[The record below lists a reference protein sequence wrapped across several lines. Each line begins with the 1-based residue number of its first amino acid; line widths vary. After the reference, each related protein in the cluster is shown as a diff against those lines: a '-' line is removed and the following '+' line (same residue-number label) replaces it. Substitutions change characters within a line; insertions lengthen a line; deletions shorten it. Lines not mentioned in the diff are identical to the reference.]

1 MRRGE
6 GGKEGRG
13 EHPTSNI
20 QHRIPNIQA
29 AMVCRGGFVGSGV

>member
-13 EHPTSNI
+13 EHPTANI
-20 QHRIPNIQA
+20 ESPTSR
-29 AMVCRGGFVGSGV
+29 RRWFVGEVLSEVVCE